1 MKSNNKI
8 AGVGL
13 LTAIAASLCCITPVI
28 ALVAGTSGMASTFS
42 WMEPARPYLIGFTVL
57 TLGFAWYQKLKP
69 QKEVD
74 CNCVTDEKKSFM
86 QSKLFLVIITVFAAV
101 MLTFPYYSH
110 VFYDNEVSGTSIN
123 AEHAQ
128 KSEFTIDGMT
138 CESCEEHVTHE
149 ILQLEGIG
157 TVDVSYDKGNA
168 VVEFDKNKTNEDEI
182 TKAINSTGYTVTNT
196 KNL

>member
-42 WMEPARPYLIGFTVL
+42 WMEPARPYLIGFTIL

-74 CNCVTDEKKSFM
+74 CNCDTDEKKSFM
-86 QSKLFLVIITVFAAV
+86 QSKLFLGIITVFAAV

-110 VFYDNEVSGTSIN
+110 MFYDNEVSGTSIN
-123 AEHAQ
+123 AEQAQ

-168 VVEFDKNKTNEDEI
+168 VVEFDKNKTNEYEI

>member
-42 WMEPARPYLIGFTVL
+42 WMEPARPYLIGFTIL

-74 CNCVTDEKKSFM
+74 CNCDTNEKKSFM
-86 QSKLFLVIITVFAAV
+86 QSKLFLGIITVFAAV

-110 VFYDNEVSGTSIN
+110 AFYDNEVSGTSIN

>member
-42 WMEPARPYLIGFTVL
+42 WMEPARPYLIGFTIL

-74 CNCVTDEKKSFM
+74 CNCDTNEKKSFM

-110 VFYDNEVSGTSIN
+110 VFYDSEVSGTSIN
-123 AEHAQ
+123 DENAQ

-157 TVDVSYDKGNA
+157 TVDVSYDEGNA

-182 TKAINSTGYTVTNT
+182 TKAINATGYTVTNT

>member
-42 WMEPARPYLIGFTVL
+42 WMEPARPYLIGFTIL

-74 CNCVTDEKKSFM
+74 CNCDMNEKNSFM
-86 QSKLFLVIITVFAAV
+86 QSKLFLGIITVFAAV

-123 AEHAQ
+123 AEYAQ

-182 TKAINSTGYTVTNT
+182 TKAINATGYIVTNT

>member
-42 WMEPARPYLIGFTVL
+42 WMEPARPYLIGFTIL

-74 CNCVTDEKKSFM
+74 CNCDSDEKKSFI
-86 QSKLFLVIITVFAAV
+86 QSKLFLGIITVFAAV

-110 VFYDNEVSGTSIN
+110 VFYDNKVSETSIN

-128 KSEFTIDGMT
+128 KSEFIIDGMT

-157 TVDVSYDKGNA
+157 TVDVSYDEGNA

-182 TKAINSTGYTVTNT
+182 TKAINATGYTVTNT
-196 KNL
+196 KKL

>member
-74 CNCVTDEKKSFM
+74 CNCDTDEKKSFM

-168 VVEFDKNKTNEDEI
+168 VVQFDKNKTNENEI

>member
-42 WMEPARPYLIGFTVL
+42 WMEPARPYLIGFTIL

-74 CNCVTDEKKSFM
+74 CNCETDEKKSFM

-168 VVEFDKNKTNEDEI
+168 VVEFDKNKTNENEI

>member
-42 WMEPARPYLIGFTVL
+42 WMEPARPYLIGFTIL

-74 CNCVTDEKKSFM
+74 CNCDTDEKKSFM
-86 QSKLFLVIITVFAAV
+86 QSKLFLGIITVFAAV

-110 VFYDNEVSGTSIN
+110 MFYDNEVSGTSIN

-168 VVEFDKNKTNEDEI
+168 VVEFDKNKTM
-182 TKAINSTGYTVTNT
+182 KM
-196 KNL
+196 K

>member
-1 MKSNNKI
+1 MKSNSKI

-42 WMEPARPYLIGFTVL
+42 WMEPVRPYLIGFTIL
-57 TLGFAWYQKLKP
+57 TLAFAWYQKLKP
-69 QKEVD
+69 QKQFD
-74 CNCVTDEKKSFM
+74 CNCDTDEKKSFM

-128 KSEFTIDGMT
+128 KSEFTIEGMT
-138 CESCEEHVTHE
+138 CASCEEHVTHE
-149 ILQLEGIG
+149 ILQLNGIG
-157 TVDVSYDKGNA
+157 KVEVSYDDGNA
-168 VVEFDKNKTNEDEI
+168 IVEFDKSKTNQEEI

-196 KNL
+196 KSL

>member
-42 WMEPARPYLIGFTVL
+42 WMEPARPYLIGFTIL

-74 CNCVTDEKKSFM
+74 CNCDTDEKKSFM

-168 VVEFDKNKTNEDEI
+168 LVEFDKNKTNEYEI

>member
-42 WMEPARPYLIGFTVL
+42 WMEPARPYLIGFTIL

-74 CNCVTDEKKSFM
+74 CNCETDEKKSFM

-149 ILQLEGIG
+149 LLQLEGIG

-182 TKAINSTGYTVTNT
+182 TKAINATGYRVTNT

>member
-42 WMEPARPYLIGFTVL
+42 WMEPARPYLIGFTIL

-74 CNCVTDEKKSFM
+74 CNCDTDEKKSFM
-86 QSKLFLVIITVFAAV
+86 QSKLFLLIITVFAAV

>member
-42 WMEPARPYLIGFTVL
+42 WMEPARPYLIGFTIL

-74 CNCVTDEKKSFM
+74 CNCDTDEKKSFI

-110 VFYDNEVSGTSIN
+110 VFYDSEVSGTSIN

-157 TVDVSYDKGNA
+157 TVNVSYDKGNA
-168 VVEFDKNKTNEDEI
+168 VVEFDKNKTSEDEI
-182 TKAINSTGYTVTNT
+182 TKAINATGYTVTNT

>member
-42 WMEPARPYLIGFTVL
+42 WMEPARPYLIGFTIL

-69 QKEVD
+69 KKEVN
-74 CNCVTDEKKSFM
+74 CNCDTDEKKSFM
-86 QSKLFLVIITVFAAV
+86 QSKLFLVIITVFTAV

-110 VFYDNEVSGTSIN
+110 VFYDNEVSGTSIS

-128 KSEFTIDGMT
+128 KYEFTIDGMT
-138 CESCEEHVTHE
+138 CESCEEHVIRE

-157 TVDVSYDKGNA
+157 TVNVSYNKGNA

-182 TKAINSTGYTVTNT
+182 TKVINATGYTVTNT

>member
-42 WMEPARPYLIGFTVL
+42 WMEPARPYLIGFTIL

-74 CNCVTDEKKSFM
+74 CNCETDEKKSFM

-123 AEHAQ
+123 AEYAQ

-149 ILQLEGIG
+149 LLQLEGIG

-182 TKAINSTGYTVTNT
+182 TKAINATGYRVTNT

>member
-42 WMEPARPYLIGFTVL
+42 WMEPARPYLIGFTIL

-74 CNCVTDEKKSFM
+74 CNCDTDEKKSFM

-168 VVEFDKNKTNEDEI
+168 VVEFDKNKTNENEI

>member
-42 WMEPARPYLIGFTVL
+42 WMEPARPYLIGFTIL

-74 CNCVTDEKKSFM
+74 CNCDTDEKKSFM
-86 QSKLFLVIITVFAAV
+86 QSKLFLGIITVFAAV

-110 VFYDNEVSGTSIN
+110 MFYDNEVSGTSIN

-182 TKAINSTGYTVTNT
+182 TKAINATGYTVTNT

>member
-74 CNCVTDEKKSFM
+74 CNCDTDEKKSFM

-123 AEHAQ
+123 AEYAQ

-168 VVEFDKNKTNEDEI
+168 VVEFDKNKTNENEI

>member
-42 WMEPARPYLIGFTVL
+42 WMEPARPYLIGFTIL

-74 CNCVTDEKKSFM
+74 CNCDTDEKKSFM
-86 QSKLFLVIITVFAAV
+86 QSKLFLGIITVFAAV

-110 VFYDNEVSGTSIN
+110 MFYDNEVSGTSIN
-123 AEHAQ
+123 AEQAQ

-168 VVEFDKNKTNEDEI
+168 LVEFDKNKTNEYEI